1 MATPPNALLPIDD
14 ELRGALS
21 REIAYEDNLY
31 FMRSIMGAGIK
42 TGQDTMDFIG
52 DMRATS
58 KGMSADN
65 RRQIKKLKGKD
76 VMSDAERQGR
86 VDTATAGANQRADQ
100 LGKEVA
106 AAVAMN
112 PSRAAGAIQAAGR
125 EQSRMTGLA
134 AAEAETRVDALE
146 ASREGQRVEELLTRE
161 DAEMQRKQARTKAK
175 FDFTKDI
182 LGGVSQVVAATR
194 PRTREAQLETE
205 RLRGAK
211 KADALTGK
219 LDALE
224 TKSKGDLTDN
234 QSDRYQKKYDRL
246 HGKRE
251 TAKESGK
258 AAGQEADLLQRAKQA
273 QAQENLAAYWGRYT
287 PDLSLTKPKE
297 TAAASKAAAAK
308 AAADAKRIA
317 DAAKAAAAKA
327 AAATAVPV
335 ATSNDVLQNAKA
347 AAAAA
352 AAAANSPT
360 VYP

>member
-76 VMSDAERQGR
+76 VMS
-86 VDTATAGANQRADQ
+86 
-100 LGKEVA
+100 
-106 AAVAMN
+106 
-112 PSRAAGAIQAAGR
+112 
-125 EQSRMTGLA
+125 
-134 AAEAETRVDALE
+134 DALE

-287 PDLSLTKPKE
+287 PDLSLTKPKG
-297 TAAASKAAAAK
+297 TAAADKAAAAK

-317 DAAKAAAAKA
+317 DAAKA